1 MLRTRNLI
9 AVPRDLASVTQYGPR
24 GECRPQDADL
34 RPAAVEKIWQ
44 AVEAMYRTGLHQG
57 IQLVIRR
64 RGKVVLD
71 RAIGHARGNGP
82 GDGEAADKAL
92 LRTDI
97 PICLFS
103 ASKSVTAILAHK
115 MIELGK
121 LRLDDRV
128 ADYIPEYA
136 AHGKGGTTVRDLLAH
151 RAGIPA
157 LPVKE
162 IDPKLLTDWDQVIR
176 LLCGARPSASVG
188 QQQSYH
194 AVTAGY
200 IVGEL
205 VRRVS
210 GRSLPQVLREELAE
224 PLGCRHFTYGLPEE
238 HRSRDLA
245 LNDSTGP
252 RLVFPLNL
260 VAKRALGVPFEDLA
274 PVSNTEDF
282 LSAVV
287 PAANIYSTADES
299 SRFYEMLLNGGT
311 FEGRRVLMPQTIAA
325 AISPVSKIQIDRTL
339 LVPIRFSPGFILGE
353 RPFGLYGGTCAHAY
367 GHLGFINIV
376 CWADPERDISVALL
390 NTGKSMAPASIP
402 ALGRVLWAIGH
413 HCKPVKEARRGQ

>member
-24 GECRPQDADL
+24 GESRPQDADL
-34 RPAAVEKIWQ
+34 KPGAVDKIWHS
-44 AVEAMYRTGLHQG
+44 VEAMYRTGLHPG

-82 GDGEAADKAL
+82 GDTEETEKAL
-92 LRTDI
+92 LRTDM

-103 ASKSVTAILAHK
+103 ASKSVTAVLAHK
-115 MIELGK
+115 MVELGK
-121 LRLDDRV
+121 FQLDDKV

-136 AHGKGGTTVRDLLAH
+136 AHGKGRTTVRELLAH

-157 LPVKE
+157 LPIKE
-162 IDPKLLTDWDQVIR
+162 VDAKLLTNWDEVIR
-176 LLCGARPSASVG
+176 LLCGAKPSASVG

-205 VRRVS
+205 VRRAS
-210 GRSLPQVLREELAE
+210 GRPLPQVMREELAE

-238 HRSRDLA
+238 HRDRDLT
-245 LNDSTGP
+245 LNYSTGP
-252 RLVFPLNL
+252 KLVFPLNL
-260 VAKRALGVPFEDLA
+260 VAKRALGVAFEELA
-274 PVSNTEDF
+274 PVSNRPEF
-282 LSAVV
+282 LSSVV

-299 SRFYEMLLNGGT
+299 SRLYEMLLNGGT
-311 FEGRRVLMPQTIAA
+311 FEGRRVLKPQTIAA
-325 AISPVSKIQIDRTL
+325 AIAPVSKIQIDRTL

-402 ALGRVLWAIGH
+402 SLGRVLWAISH
-413 HCKPVKEARRGQ
+413 HCKPVKEPRRGD